1 MKIFNRLTKI
11 IFFGSLFLITNCTFA
26 QKTVPLEKG
35 ATPDWVNNP
44 YSAYPEQQ
52 YIVGVGSGDTR
63 KAAEYDAAGNI
74 SRVFKTKIKVDE
86 TLVEN
91 YLENQDGL
99 TASSEMLKKTSVNS
113 EQELKNIIIERAWFS
128 EKDGVYY
135 VLAYLDRAE
144 TARLYRQDINNN
156 NQKIQ
161 QHFDDFESAKN
172 KLHKYGFLKKS
183 LLLTDIND
191 ILNQQYQILTFGK
204 QVPAAVSRNELEKSL
219 TLLKDK
225 ITVQLVPDAGTPP
238 QVGDYLKEMIGKF
251 GFKMVNGAA
260 DFTFQYGLEVKD
272 TNIRRANTTGLSWKL
287 TLRVRDNVNNSMLKA
302 FNLKKRTVA
311 VSKEEARS
319 RMMLKVQKALNKQF
333 FKQFNSYVLGM

>member
-1 MKIFNRLTKI
+1 MYIFHKRTKLVFFAILFI
-11 IFFGSLFLITNCTFA
+11 IYSCSFA
-26 QKTVPLEKG
+26 QKTVKLEKG
-35 ATPDWVNNP
+35 AMPDWVNNP
-44 YSAYPEQQ
+44 YSDYPEQQ

-86 TLVEN
+86 SLVEN

-113 EQELKNIIIERAWFS
+113 EQELKNIKIERAWFS
-128 EKDGVYY
+128 EKEGVYY

-144 TARLYRQDINNN
+144 TAKYYKQDIDKNNRM
-156 NQKIQ
+156 IR
-161 QHFDDFESAKN
+161 QHFEDFQSAEN

-191 ILNQQYQILTFGK
+191 ILNQQYQIITFGK
-204 QVPAAVSRNELEKSL
+204 QVPAAVTRNELEKNL

-225 ITVQLVPDAGTPP
+225 ITVQLVADAGTPA
-238 QVGDYLKEMIGKF
+238 QVRDYLKEMIGNF
-251 GFKMVNGAA
+251 GFKMVSGAA

-287 TLRVRDNVNNSMLKA
+287 TLRVKDNVNNTTLKA

-319 RMMLKVQKALNKQF
+319 RMMLKVQKALNKKF
-333 FKQFNSYVLGM
+333 FKQFNSYVLSM

>member
-1 MKIFNRLTKI
+1 MKLMSRFTN
-11 IFFGSLFLITNCTFA
+11 IFFFALLFFISNCSFA

-35 ATPDWVNNP
+35 AMPDWVNNP

-91 YLENQDGL
+91 YLENQQGL
-99 TASSEMLKKTSVNS
+99 TTSSEMLKKTSVNS
-113 EQELKNIIIERAWFS
+113 EQELKNIKIERAWFS
-128 EKDGVYY
+128 EKEGVYY
-135 VLAYLDRAE
+135 VLATMDRAQ
-144 TARLYRQDINNN
+144 TAKLYRQDINKN
-156 NQKIQ
+156 NQKIEQ
-161 QHFDDFESAKN
+161 YYEDFKSASN
-172 KLHKYGFLKKS
+172 KLHKYGLLKKS

-191 ILNQQYQILTFGK
+191 ILNQQYQIITFGK
-204 QVPAAVSRNELEKSL
+204 QVPVAVSRNELEKNL

-225 ITVQLVPDAGTPP
+225 ITVRLLPDAGTPP
-238 QVGDYLKEMIGKF
+238 QMGDYLKEMIGKF
-251 GFKMVNGAA
+251 GFKMVNKAA
-260 DFTFQYGLEVKD
+260 DFTFQYGLEVKN

-287 TLRVRDNVNNSMLKA
+287 TLRVKDNVNQSMLKA

-311 VSKEEARS
+311 VSAEEARS
-319 RMMLKVQKALNKQF
+319 RMMLKVQKALNKKF
-333 FKQFNSYVLGM
+333 FKQFNNYILSM